1 MKFKQRIYG
10 AVLFF
15 APMSLMAADGT
26 SVLKTALS
34 AVTGLCVIIS
44 FCVCL
49 IYSVMGAVHLNNGG
63 NFEKDILTVVLSAGA
78 FTICAAI
85 FIAFGMGEAVLTPT
99 F

>member
-1 MKFKQRIYG
+1 MKLKQRIYG

-26 SVLKTALS
+26 SILRTALS
-34 AVTGLCVIIS
+34 AVTGLCMVIAFVI
-44 FCVCL
+44 CL
-49 IYSVMGAVHLNNGG
+49 IFSVMGAVHLNNGG
-63 NFEKDILTVVLSAGA
+63 NFEKDLITIIFSAGA
-78 FTICAAI
+78 FAICSAI